1 MKFRKIYIMVLLA
14 FMHATFIHALPD
26 TLSVIG
32 VGDLMLGTSFPD
44 STTLSPKPEKLLT
57 HVTDII
63 RSADLSVANFEACM
77 IDVGGEPKDC
87 WGKTDRCFI
96 FRTPESYIHYILD
109 AGFDAI
115 SLANNHV
122 RDMGYQAYRRS
133 MEVCDAAG
141 LHHAGIYDAPSSIII
156 RNGVRFG
163 FAAFSPHWATSRMQ
177 DDDNVRKVITDLEKN
192 SDIVVVMFHGGG
204 EGKEYDHTPKE
215 NENYKGEIRGNV
227 YHFSHTAID
236 AGADIVFGSGP
247 HVTRAVELYKDR
259 FIAYSLG
266 NFCTYRRFNL
276 DGSRGIAPIMNVFTD
291 QNGKFLYA
299 KATAIR
305 QPYPGYPLLDPQNTA
320 IKELQELTTQD
331 FPEMDSILHID
342 DLGNINKR

>member
-1 MKFRKIYIMVLLA
+1 MKFRTPYIMVLL
-14 FMHATFIHALPD
+14 TFINVAFIQALPD

-44 STTLSPKPEKLLT
+44 STTLSPNPEKLLT
-57 HVTDII
+57 HVEEII

-77 IDVGGEPKDC
+77 IDEGGEPKEC
-87 WGKTDRCFI
+87 WGKTERCFI
-96 FRTPESYIHYILD
+96 FRMPESYVHIITD

-122 RDMGYQAYRRS
+122 RDMGYQAYRRT
-133 MEVCDAAG
+133 MQVCDEAG
-141 LHHAGIYDAPSSIII
+141 LHHAGIYDSPSSIIT

-177 DDDNVRKVITDLEKN
+177 NDENVIDVITDLKAN
-192 SDIVVVMFHGGG
+192 CDIVVVMFHGGG
-204 EGKEYDHTPKE
+204 EGQEYNHTSRE
-215 NENYKGEIRGNV
+215 NENYNGEVRGDV
-227 YHFSHTAID
+227 YHFSHTARD
-236 AGADIVFGSGP
+236 SGADIVFGSGP

-276 DGSRGIAPIMNVFTD
+276 EGSRGYAPIMKVYTNSE
-291 QNGKFLYA
+291 GEFL
-299 KATAIR
+299 KADAIAIK
-305 QPYPGYPLLDPQNTA
+305 QLYPGYPVLDPSNRA
-320 IKELQELTTQD
+320 IKELRTLTEQD
-331 FPEMDSILHID
+331 FPEMDSVLTID
-342 DLGNINKR
+342 ESGLISKR